1 MALTESEKTE
11 LKNDNPER
19 YQARARA
26 LMNLWRSA
34 PLTISKVSPPFAAV
48 SW

>member
-11 LKNDNPER
+11 LKNDILNAIKP
-19 YQARARA
+19 RARA

>member
-1 MALTESEKTE
+1 MTNAEKQE
-11 LKNDNPER
+11 ILNAIKP
-19 YQARARA
+19 RARA